1 MKIKTLALLV
11 MGAFCIIRAD
21 AATTPSF
28 SSKPIRLVVAYPP
41 GGSTDILARI
51 VGQKMSEMTGQPVIV
66 DNRGGASGIIGGD
79 AVAKAEGDGHTLL
92 VTGNGPHAINPWI
105 IKKIPY
111 DSATAF
117 KPVALLAKLPLVLV
131 TNPAT
136 GINNAGDLVR
146 YAKADKGMKAYASIG
161 NGTPSHLAMEV
172 LKKRAQFDMNHIPY
186 KGSGPAL
193 IAIVG
198 GQEAPVLFDSVLSSY
213 PHIKSGK
220 VKAIAVSSAQRLSLL
235 PDVPTLSE
243 SGVPGFD
250 ISSWTGVFA
259 PASTPPEVVNSLSEL
274 MVKVLDLPE
283 VREKILAQGGIVENM
298 NARQFSDFSRAE
310 IGRWKKIVEDA
321 KIQPE

>member
-1 MKIKTLALLV
+1 MKIKTLALLA
-11 MGAFCIIRAD
+11 MGALCIIRAD
-21 AATTPSF
+21 AAPAPSF
-28 SSKPIRLVVAYPP
+28 PSKTIRLVVAYPP

-51 VGQKMSEMTGQPVIV
+51 VGQKMSEMTGQAVVV

-79 AVAKAEGDGHTLL
+79 AVAKAEGDGYTLL

-105 IKKIPY
+105 FKKIPY

-146 YAKADKGMKAYASIG
+146 YAKADKTVKAYASIG

-172 LKKRAQFDMNHIPY
+172 LKKRAQFDLNHVAY

-250 ISSWTGVFA
+250 IASWTGVFA
-259 PASTPPEVVNSLSEL
+259 PASTPSEVVNSLSEL
-274 MVKVLDLPE
+274 MMKVLALPE

-298 NARQFSDFSRAE
+298 NARQFSDFSKAE
-310 IGRWKKIVEDA
+310 IVKWKKIAEDA
-321 KIQPE
+321 RIQPE